1 VYSGI
6 SGSFGFRSSFCAGQH
21 HSTLVDNDV
30 AWLSILPVTAV
41 QSSILLTLQNM
52 RSGRLSAGMA
62 WRWRAQAQL
71 SNVQG
76 GQKVM
81 PKKVLVAFPQSM
93 LEQMDVVAKLESRT
107 RSDLVREAIRRYLDM
122 FKKTNGIASGAT
134 ASTVTLLESAYVN
147 SQ

>member
-6 SGSFGFRSSFCAGQH
+6 SGSFGFRFSFVRVGVMRPW
-21 HSTLVDNDV
+21 LDNDV
-30 AWLSILPVTAV
+30 AWLFILPVTAA
-41 QSSILLTLQNM
+41 QSSTLLALRNM
-52 RSGRLSAGMA
+52 CSGRLSAGMA

-93 LEQMDVVAKLESRT
+93 LEQMDVVGKLESRT

-122 FKKTNGIASGAT
+122 FKKTNGIAGGAT
-134 ASTVTLLESAYVN
+134 ASTITLLESAYVN
-147 SQ
+147 SR

>member
-1 VYSGI
+1 M
-6 SGSFGFRSSFCAGQH
+6 
-21 HSTLVDNDV
+21 DNDV

-62 WRWRAQAQL
+62 MRWRAQAQL